1 VQSRAAAIIMGAMAR
16 HGNSSATNHLLL
28 RLCGE
33 PQALADLFARHKER
47 LRRMV
52 RLRLDPRLRGRF
64 DSSRV
69 LELVYRDVCQRITE
83 YHADPSL
90 PFFFWLR
97 QVAGQRLRALADEH
111 LADGQGD
118 PAISLYRGA
127 LPEVNSV
134 ALAAQLLGQPTS
146 ATQAAARADLQ
157 IRLQDALNSM
167 DPLDR
172 EILTLCHFEDLNNAE
187 AALALGIEPKVAS
200 QRYVRAVKRL
210 QEILRSIPGFGK

>member
-1 VQSRAAAIIMGAMAR
+1 MGAMAIQ
-16 HGNSSATNHLLL
+16 GNSSATNHLLV
-28 RLCGE
+28 RIQGE

-69 LELVYRDVCQRITE
+69 LDLVYRDVCERIGE
-83 YHADPSL
+83 YRAASVM

-97 QVAGQRLRALADEH
+97 HVTGQRLHALCDEH
-111 LADGQGD
+111 LPERPDEG
-118 PAISLYRGA
+118 AISLYRGA

-134 ALAAQLLGQPTS
+134 ALAAQLLGQATS
-146 ATQAAARADLQ
+146 ATQAAARADMQL
-157 IRLQDALNSM
+157 RLQDALNSM

-172 EILTLCHFEDLNNAE
+172 EILTLCHFENLSNAE
-187 AALALGIEPKVAS
+187 AALALGIEAKAAS
-200 QRYVRAVKRL
+200 QSYVRAVKKL
-210 QEILRSIPGFGK
+210 KEIMQSIPGFGGR

>member
-1 VQSRAAAIIMGAMAR
+1 MTR

-28 RLCGE
+28 RVCSE

-69 LELVYRDVCQRITE
+69 LELVYGDVCRRIAE
-83 YHADPSL
+83 YHADPAL

-97 QVAGQRLRALADEH
+97 QVAGQRLQALAHEH
-111 LADGQGD
+111 LADGQAD

-172 EILTLCHFEDLNNAE
+172 EILTLCHFEDLSNAE
-187 AALALGIEPKVAS
+187 AALALSIEQKAAS
-200 QRYVRAVKRL
+200 QCYVRAVKRL
-210 QEILRSIPGFGK
+210 QEILRSIPGFVR